1 MMPCQQFICQAF
13 ALHLVQV
20 HQEDQCSACWW
31 SRDRASDSLWS
42 LVERCQWDGGAAGPG
57 QNYCL
62 PSTHSKFPLFSGTIT
77 TYGYCL
83 LKGDCAFDFAKSWQR
98 PRRVLSE
105 STASVD
111 QQSSTVT
118 SEYFCHSC
126 SFIFLLPP

>member
-1 MMPCQQFICQAF
+1 MLVVLYMLRFPMIAKRKTTRALGVDGSLIGFHGFDNFVMMPCQQFICQAF

-62 PSTHSKFPLFSGTIT
+62 PSTHSQFPLFSGTIT

-83 LKGDCAFDFAKSWQR
+83 LKGDCAFDFAKS
-98 PRRVLSE
+98 
-105 STASVD
+105 
-111 QQSSTVT
+111 
-118 SEYFCHSC
+118 
-126 SFIFLLPP
+126 